1 MNRHTRVRIL
11 GAAASAALAVSLL
24 AFPGGAAAGVEG
36 AEPDTVSTLTNIY
49 NNPNANYLS
58 GATCLINLS
67 SIADFTLVPS
77 ITQCGHTVTF
87 AAPPEKRSIPASW
100 PTPWGGAGQTEIP
113 NPDVLYTLGAN
124 VLQIRFSTPRRVAG
138 VEASPQLG
146 AAQSF
151 KADYIDVN
159 GNLIGTVS
167 RNITGGKA
175 RLLGA
180 KTQASTK
187 VAMIQITSNGDFAIA
202 RVRFKP

>member
-1 MNRHTRVRIL
+1 MNRHPRVRIL
-11 GAAASAALAVSLL
+11 GAAAAASLAMSLL
-24 AFPGGAAAGVEG
+24 AYPAATAQAAGAG
-36 AEPDTVSTLTNIY
+36 PDRVSTLTNIY
-49 NNPNANYLS
+49 NNPNANYVG
-58 GATCLINLS
+58 GASCLINLS

-100 PTPWGGAGQTEIP
+100 PSPWGGAGQTEIP
-113 NPDVLYTLGAN
+113 NPEVLYTLGAT
-124 VLQIRFSTPRRVAG
+124 VLQIRFSTPRRIAG

-146 AAQSF
+146 TAQSF